1 MKIPDELKEKIED
14 VLKDNT
20 ELRDRVLAGDRKAIQ
35 EITFIGQENIAPE
48 VIIEAFKNG
57 CEEKIHNLAIKK
69 VEYKKLYFEL
79 CDAISKAK
87 IQDEER

>member
-1 MKIPDELKEKIED
+1 MKISDELKEEIED

-35 EITFIGQENIAPE
+35 EVAFIGQENILAE

-57 CEEKIHNLAIKK
+57 CEEKIYNLAEKK
-69 VEYKKLYFEL
+69 VKYKNLYFKL
-79 CDAISKAK
+79 CKAHSEDR
-87 IQDEER
+87 IHGDER

>member
-1 MKIPDELKEKIED
+1 MKISDELKEEIKD
-14 VLKDNT
+14 LLKDNPK
-20 ELRDRVLAGDRKAIQ
+20 LRDQVLAGNTEAIH
-35 EITFIGQENIAPE
+35 EIAFIGQENIPPE

-69 VEYKKLYFEL
+69 VGYKKLYFEL

>member
-1 MKIPDELKEKIED
+1 MKISDELKEEIED

-35 EITFIGQENIAPE
+35 EIASIGQENIPPE

-69 VEYKKLYFEL
+69 VGYKKLYFEL